1 MAADSAMRDES
12 LPVSYESVK
21 LSCAESLIVSNP
33 TDLVVLGA
41 SEVDEIKLPRKS
53 WIRISNPM
61 KIPGETSRTQVA

>member
-12 LPVSYESVK
+12 LPVSYESVEW
-21 LSCAESLIVSNP
+21 SWTESLIVSKP

-53 WIRISNPM
+53 WLRISDPM
-61 KIPGETSRTQVA
+61 Q